1 MELDQKTAEAIDI
14 TQETEYVGKS
24 ERFAFYLSAF
34 FRDMSY
40 SIMGMSNYFY
50 TDILG
55 LTGIRLA
62 ALEWTKRIWDG
73 FNDPLVGAYFD
84 KRSYT
89 NEKARPFFK
98 LTAFPIAITLLFMFL
113 PFRFSANDGLNM
125 WLRVGFI
132 LLCYIPF
139 ELMHTLSGTSF
150 MSYYNSITPNINER
164 GGIISR
170 SRLFSNC
177 GSAVVGGLIP
187 ILLGFVDKDDVK
199 SKTMM
204 YVATAVFVAISF
216 LIFNYLMYTRVK
228 ERTVSPPEE
237 TQTVW
242 GIVRSMFENKIFLVM
257 IMSVAIGGL
266 ISAGN
271 TGMWFY
277 DYNLGSTIW
286 LPIIGIAGFPALI
299 LASWLNPRLVKKFEK
314 RSMVIALGALQ
325 ILLNLLHWQVGYAS
339 KIFLAVIAFLKEIP
353 GSLRGMLYWS
363 MIADTVDYGEWKTG
377 KRNDG
382 MIYAAEGL
390 MGKLVGAFGSTSTAI
405 IIWYIKFQPNAPTQS
420 PETLEGLFAVPL
432 VIGMVSTAASL
443 IPYFFYSLD
452 RKKHA
457 KMIEEIKARKEAGE
471 VVI

>member
-1 MELDQKTAEAIDI
+1 MDLDQKTAEAVDL
-14 TQETEYVGKS
+14 TQETEFVPKK

-55 LTGIRLA
+55 LTGVRLA
-62 ALEWTKRIWDG
+62 ALEWVKRVWDG
-73 FNDPLVGAYFD
+73 LNDPLVGAYFD
-84 KRSYT
+84 KHPYT
-89 NEKARPFFK
+89 SEKARPFFK
-98 LTAFPIAITLLFMFL
+98 RTAVPVAALILLMFL
-113 PFRFSANDGLNM
+113 PIRFSANEGANL
-125 WLRVGFI
+125 WLRVGFL
-132 LLCYIPF
+132 LLCYVPF
-139 ELMHTLSGTSF
+139 ELLHTLSGTSF

-170 SRLFSNC
+170 SRLFSSC
-177 GSAVVGGLIP
+177 GTAVVGGFIP
-187 ILLGFVDKDDVK
+187 ILLGFVDKDDVR
-199 SKTMM
+199 SKT
-204 YVATAVFVAISF
+204 YVYLATAVIVAAAF
-216 LIFNYLMYTRVK
+216 LLFNYLMYTRVK
-228 ERTVSPPEE
+228 ERTVSPPEQ

-242 GIVRSMFENKIFLVM
+242 NIVRSMFENKIFLVM
-257 IMSVAIGGL
+257 ILSVAIGGL

-299 LASWLNPRLVKKFEK
+299 LASWLSPKLSARFEK
-314 RSMVIALGALQ
+314 RDLVIALGVLQ
-325 ILLNLLHWQVGYAS
+325 ILLNLLHWQVGYQS
-339 KIFLAVIAFLKEIP
+339 KIFLAAIAFLKEIP

-363 MIADTVDYGEWKTG
+363 MIADSVDYGEWKTG

-390 MGKLVGAFGSTSTAI
+390 MGKLIGAFGSTSTAI
-405 IIWYIKFQPNAPTQS
+405 IIHYIKFVPNAPTQS
-420 PETLEGLFAVPL
+420 PQTLEGLFAVPL
-432 VIGMVSTAASL
+432 VIGMISTAASL
-443 IPYFFYSLD
+443 IPYFFYSLS

-457 KMIEEIKARKEAGE
+457 AMIEEIKERKEAAQA
-471 VVI
+471 